1 MDESKLNKFAL
12 KIAKDLMK
20 AKKSIPLTTGIAVA
34 NYKMAQICANLG
46 IQLDTKS
53 GFGKTPANIYQ
64 LTLLGSGQGKGASL
78 GLADNF
84 YFRDALDYIG
94 NEVYPKF
101 KRKALDK
108 LETEENERPLHSW
121 VKAIGSTTESGLL
134 AYAESYSI
142 VGFGG
147 ISIEIDEIGNAV
159 TSKADVFELLLSPYD
174 NGMYIPTAKRTDP
187 DAMSVSGMCTNLYC
201 FGNKV
206 RLFEGDNVETA
217 FIKLLDEGYARRMIF
232 IDDNT
237 IPERRSADDVVKEMI
252 ASEEI
257 IEKRKPDR
265 EFIKSLITRENLF
278 KTIVM
283 SKEAIYVWA
292 TIKADGDNYLIDNRG
307 LEPAIKSD
315 MAERVFKTAKLAS
328 IYAFFEESN
337 EIEAR
342 HMNEAFEV
350 IKESSNVLSELRKVK
365 PIHHR
370 LLEKLLDEEK
380 PVTSSHIL
388 SYGFINS
395 TWTKK
400 VNDYI
405 DLARELASERGYL
418 WKSIS
423 RKGVDYYSVSKPTE
437 EETEELDEIDSLDKN
452 LSHDE
457 LMDLLS

>member
-1 MDESKLNKFAL
+1 MNEKKLNKFVL
-12 KIAKDLMK
+12 KGANDLMK
-20 AKKSIPLTTGIAVA
+20 AKKSIPLTTAVA
-34 NYKMAQICANLG
+34 VMNYKMAQICSNLK

-94 NEVYPKF
+94 NEIYPKF

-108 LETEENERPLHSW
+108 LETEENDRPIHSW
-121 VKAIGSTTESGLL
+121 VKSIGSTTESGLL

-147 ISIEIDEIGNAV
+147 ISLEIDEIGNAV

-174 NGMYIPTAKRTDP
+174 NGLYIPTAKRTDP

-206 RLFEGDNVETA
+206 RLFEGDNVEVA

-237 IPERRSADDVVKEMI
+237 IPERRSADDVVAEMI

-257 IEKRKPDR
+257 INKRQSDR
-265 EFIKSLITRENLF
+265 DFIKSLITKENLG
-278 KTIVM
+278 KTISM

-292 TIKADGDNYLIDNRG
+292 TIKANGDNFLLDNKG
-307 LEPAIKSD
+307 LEPAVKSD
-315 MAERVFKTAKLAS
+315 MAERVFKTAKLAA
-328 IYAFFEESN
+328 IYAFFEESD

-350 IKESSNVLSELRKVK
+350 IEESSKVLRELRKVK

-370 LLEKLLDEEK
+370 LLDKLLEEEK
-380 PVTSSHIL
+380 PVTSSHML
-388 SYGFINS
+388 SYAFINS

-400 VNDYI
+400 VVEYI
-405 DLARELASERGYL
+405 DLAKELASERGYL
-418 WKSIS
+418 FKSIS
-423 RKGVDYYSVSKPTE
+423 RKGVDYYQVTKPTE
-437 EETEELDEIDSLDKN
+437 KETQELDEIDVLDKE

-457 LMDLLS
+457 LLDLLS